1 MAPLY
6 YNQIVDVHRIIE
18 SYYTPGSRAYYLLM
32 EHSKMVARKAL
43 DIARRLSPTDVDLTF
58 LEEASLLHDI
68 GIFLTDS
75 PEIGCH
81 GPFPYVCHGYLGR
94 ELLDREWLPRHGL
107 VCERHVGMGITLQD
121 IEQNG
126 LPLPGRDMVPVS
138 IEEKIICVADKFFS
152 KQEGSLTVEKSAATV
167 RAHLQDYGEEKVR
180 QFDEWLALF
189 SAA

>member
-1 MAPLY
+1 
-6 YNQIVDVHRIIE
+6 
-18 SYYTPGSRAYYLLM
+18 
-32 EHSKMVARKAL
+32 
-43 DIARRLSPTDVDLTF
+43 
-58 LEEASLLHDI
+58 
-68 GIFLTDS
+68 
-75 PEIGCH
+75 
-81 GPFPYVCHGYLGR
+81 VCHGYLGR
-94 ELLDREWLPRHGL
+94 ELLDREGLPRHGL

-121 IEQNG
+121 IEKNG

-152 KQEGSLTVEKSAATV
+152 KQEGRLTVEKSAATV

>member
-43 DIARRLSPTDVDLTF
+43 DIARRLAPTDVDLTF

-94 ELLDREWLPRHGL
+94 ELLDREGLPRHGL

>member
-43 DIARRLSPTDVDLTF
+43 DIARRLAPTDVDLTF

-94 ELLDREWLPRHGL
+94 ELLDREGLPRHGL

-121 IEQNG
+121 IEKNG